1 VGVEDGLRASRLEER
16 LTSINVSPARR
27 SPRGSFI
34 SSFVVRLFALTNPVA
49 RNISPCVYHL
59 HAWQITYPYRS
70 VIDDKF

>member
-34 SSFVVRLFALTNPVA
+34 SSFVLHFFARTNAVA